1 MGESERGLKPIR
13 FGDGDVAPSTS
24 SGQALKGR
32 SSTVSEGSVEGSEPA
47 RLRPAGQ
54 PRAAV
59 PTQGLTGR
67 SARPHTSGAELTVP
81 GPSDRMV
88 ELGLGHSAWLSESYS
103 GAPFGRGR
111 AENPLLELVR
121 AGIKNDFEEVV
132 FPEYPELSEGKS
144 ALERAGAK
152 YASLSGSGSTLYGL
166 FASKVAARAAVTR
179 LRRQGWAAQAT
190 VTLTRREYWRG
201 IFAG

>member
-1 MGESERGLKPIR
+1 
-13 FGDGDVAPSTS
+13 
-24 SGQALKGR
+24 ALKRR
-32 SSTVSEGSVEGSEPA
+32 SSTGLQASVVSA
-47 RLRPAGQ
+47 RTVGLRPAG
-54 PRAAV
+54 PLGFARGRLSRAAV
-59 PTQGLTGR
+59 PTQNQTFRLRSGQAR
-67 SARPHTSGAELTVP
+67 KSARPHTSSGELTL
-81 GPSDRMV
+81 GGASDRMV
-88 ELGLGHSAWLSESYS
+88 ELGREFSAWLSKSYS

-166 FASKVAARAAVTR
+166 FASKEAARAAVIG
-179 LRRQGWAAQAT
+179 LRRRGWAAQAT
-190 VTLTRREYWRG
+190 VTLTRAQYWRR
-201 IFAG
+201 IFDC